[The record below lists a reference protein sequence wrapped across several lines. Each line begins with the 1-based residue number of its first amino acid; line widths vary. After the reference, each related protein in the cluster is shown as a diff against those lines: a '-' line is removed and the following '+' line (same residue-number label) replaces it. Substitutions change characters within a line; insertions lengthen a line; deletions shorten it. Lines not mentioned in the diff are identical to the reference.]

1 MILGELLIECP
12 HLAREYLNDA
22 TETTK
27 SFVTDPDFFSDLGL
41 ESTSGRMY
49 RTDDDSLRSS
59 YHHDNSPARRIHA
72 YTDHDLGSDTKTH
85 EAHQPSS
92 RARHPTRQLLVEA
105 KDFNRLV
112 PIGASSELL
121 TEEPLL
127 AHAYLGDEV
136 KTAKFFLIDPYIT
149 KHHGLQA
156 GRRIEGSYTPLGHRD
171 TQIKIRGHRVEFGEI
186 EYWVVRPAPEI
197 SQAAVMLLSGPV
209 GRSSVLTVMLETVD
223 GGENSDVDNNL
234 QGLSQADLLEPTI
247 TMRESFEEVRGYLI
261 SILPRYMVP
270 DIFTTMSR
278 LPLNSSGKLDRRA
291 IDLCPKG
298 MKPEDLDICLP
309 NAAAKAN
316 VSTEVGRQLQ
326 HLWASV
332 LGRPANTVG
341 ATDSFFHL
349 GSDYI
354 TTMRLVEASSLL
366 PPYAAMVASQ
376 LRRCTL
382 LSLRS

>member
-1 MILGELLIECP
+1 KICPVGIPGELLIEGP

-27 SFVTDPDFFSDLGL
+27 SFITDPDFFSDLGL

-59 YHHDNSPARRIHA
+59 
-72 YTDHDLGSDTKTH
+72 
-85 EAHQPSS
+85 
-92 RARHPTRQLLVEA
+92 
-105 KDFNRLV
+105 
-112 PIGASSELL
+112 
-121 TEEPLL
+121 
-127 AHAYLGDEV
+127 
-136 KTAKFFLIDPYIT
+136 
-149 KHHGLQA
+149 
-156 GRRIEGSYTPLGHRD
+156 EGSYTPLGHRD

-247 TMRESFEEVRGYLI
+247 TMRESFEEVRGHLI

-270 DIFTTMSR
+270 DMFTTMSR
-278 LPLNSSGKLDRRA
+278 LPLHSSGKLDRRA

-298 MKPEDLDICLP
+298 MKPEDLDIYLP

-354 TTMRLVEASSLL
+354 TTMRLV
-366 PPYAAMVASQ
+366 
-376 LRRCTL
+376 
-382 LSLRS
+382 